1 MMNSYFIL
9 NWSCFCL
16 FCRFAPLTVDLSDPC
31 YPAMTSPDSPPL
43 VSPSPC
49 PAPPPSLPSSPTPSS
64 PAPSSSSSLPVPP
77 LLPPTGEVMVLA
89 LGRRKQRVLIALSIL
104 PNLALAFLL
113 SSDPL
118 LTLSPPHHCRLP
130 GPPPSPEVL
139 NASLP
144 WEKVDRPGASGAPS
158 QCQQY
163 SNSSHEAVVECRDG
177 WDYNVTE
184 GLQNNIVTEVK
195 ELLLILLL
203 LLLPIY
209 SPSASPPSLLSSSSA
224 SCSSGF
230 QRPHSQAGGFCFQC
244 SFVKVLAFKHIVLI
258 HPDCRC
264 KLWINWLIM
273 CWFCLTLLCVHN
285 SEWHC
290 LWNQTC
296 FLKGVVVIE
305 L

>member
-1 MMNSYFIL
+1 
-9 NWSCFCL
+9 
-16 FCRFAPLTVDLSDPC
+16 
-31 YPAMTSPDSPPL
+31 MTSPDSPPL

-64 PAPSSSSSLPVPP
+64 PAPSSSSSLPAPP

-144 WEKVDRPGASGAPS
+144 WEKVERPGASGAPS
-158 QCQQY
+158 QCQQF
-163 SNSSHEAVVECRDG
+163 SNSSREAVVECQDG

-195 ELLLILLL
+195 ELLLLLLPLLL
-203 LLLPIY
+203 LLL
-209 SPSASPPSLLSSSSA
+209 LLVLLLLL
-224 SCSSGF
+224 F
-230 QRPHSQAGGFCFQC
+230 ILLLLVLPFLLLLLLLRILILFNNHTVKLEFCFQY
-244 SFVKVLAFKHIVLI
+244 SFVQVPAFKHTIVV
-258 HPDCRC
+258 HPDKSAFRQTQR
-264 KLWINWLIM
+264 L
-273 CWFCLTLLCVHN
+273 CLTLPNVPQ
-285 SEWHC
+285 WD
-290 LWNQTC
+290 QTGSKVGC
-296 FLKGVVVIE
+296 CD
-305 L
+305 

>member
-1 MMNSYFIL
+1 MLSIQYSFIIIFNTISTEWWIHTSFWTDL
-9 NWSCFCL
+9 FFL
-16 FCRFAPLTVDLSDPC
+16 IFCRSAPLTVDLSDPC

-104 PNLALAFLL
+104 PNLVLAFLL

-144 WEKVDRPGASGAPS
+144 WEKVDRPGTSGASGAPS

-163 SNSSHEAVVECRDG
+163 SNSSHEAVVQCQDG

-184 GLQNNIVTEVK
+184 GLQDNIVTEVK
-195 ELLLILLL
+195 ELLLLLPLLL
-203 LLLPIY
+203 FC
-209 SPSASPPSLLSSSSA
+209 
-224 SCSSGF
+224 SCSFSTF
-230 QRPHSQAGGFCFQC
+230 LLTTTHSQAGGICFQC
-244 SFVKVLAFKHIVLI
+244 SFVQVLI
-258 HPDCRC
+258 L
-264 KLWINWLIM
+264 KLAVLPMQNM
-273 CWFCLTLLCVHN
+273 N
-285 SEWHC
+285 
-290 LWNQTC
+290 
-296 FLKGVVVIE
+296 
-305 L
+305 